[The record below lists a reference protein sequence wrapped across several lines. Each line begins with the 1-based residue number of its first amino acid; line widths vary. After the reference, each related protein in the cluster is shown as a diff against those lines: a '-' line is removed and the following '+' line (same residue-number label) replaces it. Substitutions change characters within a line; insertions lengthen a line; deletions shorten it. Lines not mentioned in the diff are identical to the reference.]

1 MSSLDIAKAIDA
13 LHRIPPDLPR
23 EEWVRAAMGAKA
35 AGIDF
40 NDFADPAE

>member
-23 EEWVRAAMGAKA
+23 EEWVRVAMGAQA
-35 AGIDF
+35 AGLDF
-40 NDFADPAE
+40 GTFDT